1 MSETKTVGNSLI
13 HPVIE
18 ERNVNSDYVLTSAG
32 MTLRQYFIGQALA
45 GSRCLLSDT
54 PERFVAQWA
63 IEVAD
68 ATIKL
73 LDEEAG

>member
-1 MSETKTVGNSLI
+1 MSETKTVGNRLI

-18 ERNVNSDYVLTSAG
+18 ERSVNSDYVLTSTG

-45 GSRCLLSDT
+45 GSSVMLNDT

-68 ATIKL
+68 SVIKL